1 MRRRRCAVQTA
12 QTEIEAM
19 DAGIEMD
26 AAVWAARLKGV
37 QALVKGP
44 RSPDA
49 ARLVIGHRE
58 GGKVRPSGRV
68 LPAGIVAEGILRRH
82 VLRILNRPGTDRR
95 ARASRDG
102 RDGQRQHKS
111 SSSAG

>member
-1 MRRRRCAVQTA
+1 MRLRRGAVQTE

-19 DAGIEMD
+19 DAGIEID
-26 AAVWAARLKGV
+26 AVVRAARLNGV
-37 QALVKGP
+37 QALVEGP

-58 GGKVRPSGRV
+58 GGNVGPGGREV

-82 VLRILNRPGTDRR
+82 VLRILNGPGPDSRVH
-95 ARASRDG
+95 ARG
-102 RDGQRQHKS
+102 
-111 SSSAG
+111 

>member
-1 MRRRRCAVQTA
+1 MRHLRGAVQTA
-12 QTEIEAM
+12 QTEIEAT

-37 QALVKGP
+37 QALIKGP

-58 GGKVRPSGRV
+58 SGNV
-68 LPAGIVAEGILRRH
+68 GPGALGVVPAGVVAEGIRRRH
-82 VLRILNRPGTDRR
+82 VLRILNGPGADSRIRAGRDRR
-95 ARASRDG
+95 DAECG
-102 RDGQRQHKS
+102 
-111 SSSAG
+111 